1 MKRLLMAAAMTLITA
16 VTFSQS
22 NNLFWTST
30 VNVKMDKKLEWEKK
44 VVTYVKTH
52 YPQLKYRIYE
62 VISGE
67 NTGSYVIVMGPTSYK
82 DMEAPYVSPKGE
94 ALMKTDGQALDALCN
109 STIVT
114 YNRRVDNLS
123 SMKAD
128 RKLKYV
134 VVSYTEINNGT
145 WGDVSDFILRQKE
158 ARAQSGFSMDID
170 YYRPS
175 YSGNNSAYASV
186 RYVEKLEE
194 LDPTGVNFGELY
206 DKVHGNNAW
215 YKDWTRYFS
224 LVKQTKTEIRVLRTD
239 LSSL

>member
-1 MKRLLMAAAMTLITA
+1 MKRLLMAAVMTLITA

-22 NNLFWTST
+22 NNLYWSMS

-44 VVTYVKTH
+44 VVTFVKTH

-67 NTGSYVIVMGPTSYK
+67 NTGSYVVVMGPTSYK
-82 DMEAPYVSPKGE
+82 EMEAPYVSPKGE

-128 RKLKYV
+128 RKLKYL
-134 VVSYTEINNGT
+134 VVSYSEIINGT
-145 WGDVSDFILRQKE
+145 WGDVSDYILRVKD
-158 ARAQSGFSMDID
+158 ARIKGGLNMDVD
-170 YYRPS
+170 YFRPS
-175 YSGNNSAYASV
+175 NSGIGNAYASI

-194 LDPTGVNFGELY
+194 LDANVDFGEIY

-215 YKDWTRYFS
+215 YKDWNNYLS
-224 LVKQTKTEIRVLRTD
+224 KVKQTKTEIRVLRTD